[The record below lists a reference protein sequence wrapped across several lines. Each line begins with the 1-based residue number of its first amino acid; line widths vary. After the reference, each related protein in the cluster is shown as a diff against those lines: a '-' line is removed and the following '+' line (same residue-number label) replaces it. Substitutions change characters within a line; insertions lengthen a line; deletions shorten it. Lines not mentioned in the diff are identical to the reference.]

1 MIVAFALSLVV
12 LGPPTAEPSEAPAT
26 KLPGASAPIEPRDD
40 AKPVAEAAPPAA
52 APSEP
57 TPSPAV
63 AGDVWAPSEPLE
75 QPTTSATPTATPT
88 TSATPTTTRKVR
100 APRPIRWRFDPFVEI
115 GTTTVIDP
123 GYRAF
128 DGGRNLV
135 HSGTGFRIDARL
147 RGPVF
152 LGTGVRYGYAGTHRA
167 PYEGALRTKLAMHEV
182 QIIARLS
189 IVLREGIDLIG
200 QVDAGPSFRRVQL
213 DSRERATQTRS
224 LGGSFAAR
232 GGISLYL
239 PKAWLAAKGAA
250 RATVGIDLLFGS
262 TMRTP
267 LRARPRPSGA
277 DDDIATVG
285 TPIGDVTVTGFTW
298 TLGVFVR
305 VM

>member
-1 MIVAFALSLVV
+1 
-12 LGPPTAEPSEAPAT
+12 
-26 KLPGASAPIEPRDD
+26 SAPIDPVVD
-40 AKPVAEAAPPAA
+40 AKPVDEPAPAKPA
-52 APSEP
+52 
-57 TPSPAV
+57 PSPAV
-63 AGDVWAPSEPLE
+63 AGDVWATSEPLE
-75 QPTTSATPTATPT
+75 PPTPAPSSTTPTSAPPPTV
-88 TSATPTTTRKVR
+88 TRKVR

-128 DGGRNLV
+128 DANRNLV
-135 HSGTGFRIDARL
+135 HSGAGFRVDARL

-167 PYEGALRTKLAMHEV
+167 PYEGALRTKLAMHEL

-200 QVDAGPSFRRVQL
+200 QVDAGPSFRRLQL
-213 DSRERATQTRS
+213 DSHERATRTRS
-224 LGGSFAAR
+224 LGGTFTAR

-250 RATVGIDLLFGS
+250 RATAGIDLLFGS

-267 LRARPRPSGA
+267 LRGRPRPSGA

-298 TLGVFVR
+298 TLGFFVR